1 MHYSAQQTKK
11 TRWATKQTTLFLI
24 WLIFLAKIEK
34 RSKSRLKK
42 EIFMIAKDIALTKS
56 WFVVCNFWEFPKD
69 HTEKNALVICISY
82 LKPKLFHYFQ
92 SFLVTEYLRWG
103 NQTHFSY
110 RNYYS
115 IFVLRWDVFK
125 LIKNPFIKIK
135 KQLTLTS
142 FNLVPYKIAGKY

>member
-1 MHYSAQQTKK
+1 MHSKPRRQGELQNKLHCS
-11 TRWATKQTTLFLI
+11 WFDWLF
-24 WLIFLAKIEK
+24 W
-34 RSKSRLKK
+34 RRLKRDQK
-42 EIFMIAKDIALTKS
+42 ADWKKIFMIAKKIALNKS

-82 LKPKLFHYFQ
+82 LKLKLFHYFQ
-92 SFLVTEYLRWG
+92 SFLVTEYLRRG